1 MQGWR
6 ENGPRY
12 IGRMAAS
19 AEQPDL
25 RSRLHDVPH
34 KPGVYLMRDRL
45 NRVIYVGKA
54 RDLRKRLA
62 QYFTPARSRLAD
74 LKTRAL
80 LDSVWDFAV
89 HVVRSDAKAVLL
101 EEADPGIPAEIQ
113 HFVPRRQKFPP
124 APRQPRRSV
133 PQVHAGEAAQGGRGA
148 LLRPYAHSGALRTT
162 MEVLKRKYGLRSC
175 HPRVPGEKDYRHC
188 HDDIIKNCSAP
199 CIGKIRPE
207 DYRARVLQACAFLEG
222 RSRGSRR
229 NSRRKCRRRRRRLIS
244 KAAAL
249 RDMISALRRT
259 SKRERRFLRGDSL
272 PAGGD
277 LAGDLRAL
285 GEALGLPKPPAI
297 MECFDISNITSTH
310 IVASMVRF
318 RDGAPDRQAYRRYR
332 IRTVGGQDDFASMA
346 EVVRRRYGRLLAA
359 AREEFPEAAEFSQE
373 EASEAVGRLAL
384 PFAIRIPDLVIV
396 DGGRGQLSSACG
408 ELVRLGLRGQPVIGL
423 AKEREEIY
431 FPNDPQP
438 LRLPH
443 ESGAL
448 QLLQRIRDEAH
459 RVANGYHQLL
469 MKRRGSESVLD
480 DIPGVS
486 SARKQALLRVFGSV
500 ERLRKAEIE
509 DMAKVSGVGARLA
522 REIKDALSGA
532 PCVTG
537 SVIFSTGVRTTGPA
551 VPAGR
556 LPGRF
561 PSRDRRRGRSA

>member
-1 MQGWR
+1 
-6 ENGPRY
+6 
-12 IGRMAAS
+12 MAAS

-89 HVVRSDAKAVLL
+89 HVVRSDAEAVLL
-101 EEADPGIPAEIQ
+101 EGKLIKEYRPKYNISFRDDKNFLQLRVNLDDPFP
-113 HFVPRRQKFPP
+113 KFTLV
-124 APRQPRRSV
+124 RLRK
-133 PQVHAGEAAQGGRGA
+133 EDGA
-148 LLRPYAHSGALRTT
+148 RYFGPYAHSGALRTT

-175 HPRVPGEKDYRHC
+175 RPRVPGEKDYRHC

-207 DYRARVLQACAFLEG
+207 DYRERVLQACAFLEG
-222 RSRGSRR
+222 RSREIPEELEAEMSAAA
-229 NSRRKCRRRRRRLIS
+229 KALDFE

-249 RDMISALRRT
+249 RDMISALRQT
-259 SKRERRFLRGDSL
+259 SKRERRFLRGSSL

-277 LAGDLRAL
+277 LADDLRAL

-408 ELVRLGLRGQPVIGL
+408 EFVRLGLRGQPVIGL

-469 MKRRGSESVLD
+469 MKRRVSESVLD

-486 SARKQALLRVFGSV
+486 HARKQALLRVFGSV

-522 REIKDALSGA
+522 REIKDALSG
-532 PCVTG
+532 
-537 SVIFSTGVRTTGPA
+537 
-551 VPAGR
+551 GR
-556 LPGRF
+556 R
-561 PSRDRRRGRSA
+561 A